1 MFTVSIE
8 SDGGETAF
16 IDIDMRLHF
25 IGYEVHTTKLLK
37 IIRIMVIK
45 AIIKHPSQCA
55 LSVCGND
62 FICLE
67 PVIPRLY
74 LNANVAL
81 AALLPPP
88 PLSNGHPCPAIP
100 LGQW

>member
-37 IIRIMVIK
+37 IIKIMVIK

-55 LSVCGND
+55 LSVCSPIGK
-62 FICLE
+62 
-67 PVIPRLY
+67 
-74 LNANVAL
+74 L
-81 AALLPPP
+81 AAT
-88 PLSNGHPCPAIP
+88 PAAS
-100 LGQW
+100 GA